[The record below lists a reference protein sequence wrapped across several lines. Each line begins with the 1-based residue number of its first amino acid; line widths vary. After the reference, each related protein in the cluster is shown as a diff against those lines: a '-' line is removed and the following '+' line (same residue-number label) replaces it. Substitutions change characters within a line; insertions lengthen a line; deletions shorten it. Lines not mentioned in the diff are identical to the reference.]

1 MKQISVTLPC
11 DLHSALRELAKRT
24 RSGEP
29 VDSVLREIFPVPPVT
44 TPAAPTTPATLTTP
58 PVPKTPTARPTPPV
72 PKITAFEA
80 KLEML
85 PGHLPA
91 WRQWLLRRLL
101 PPLASH

>member
-1 MKQISVTLPC
+1 MKQISVTLPS
-11 DLHSALRELAKRT
+11 DLHPALRELAKRT

-29 VDSVLREIFPVPPVT
+29 VDSVLREIFPVQSVT
-44 TPAAPTTPATLTTP
+44 TPAASVTPATLTTRP
-58 PVPKTPTARPTPPV
+58 ASGTPTARPTPPV
-72 PKITAFEA
+72 PNTTAFEA

-85 PGHLPA
+85 LGNLPA